1 MADKLLTAIDTLRYE
16 NAQYHTANYKV
27 QEEQTKH
34 IEDVSRSIG
43 ELLSEFKGSRLDAEE
58 ARRDAGK
65 ADDSEKTKVSGGG
78 APEREQFDLKG
89 ILAIVGGIGASIAGF
104 VAGFASAI
112 VNGVKLMFK
121 GVTTRVGNIVKGI
134 TTSIKESAIVKN
146 ISTRLKSIFAP
157 VTRFI
162 DALGDVFGKRG
173 TGQFLKGSTYQTL
186 GGLTRYV
193 RGFADWTKRVA
204 DGWKLVGSA
213 GNQKLAQT
221 IDKVRDAVKAFG
233 ASINN
238 TLKALRGVNQFGDLR
253 AFAELKKVLNA
264 KIVQPFTNFMKGV
277 RGVGESTSKLGK
289 TLGKFFSAFKVIGR
303 YVAWP
308 LTIIMGIID
317 GFKGLQAGAD
327 RQVGMVEKILG
338 GAVGAITGI
347 LKGLVAVP
355 LDMLKSAVSWIAGK
369 LGFTE
374 FEKMLDSFSFAD
386 MFQMVGDKIADGFVK
401 FFHGLTY
408 WFTNIKDRLMKPF
421 EDGFSFGAV
430 LDLITSLPGTIV
442 GGIMDFAKNGLSAL
456 LSIFGQEDASKALDS
471 FKFTDLIDNIISR
484 IGFFFS
490 DMFGSISSSFMN
502 IFNGDGP
509 MLERIFN
516 FAKNL
521 VTSIF
526 TWPYDLLKN
535 IASGL
540 LGFFGQDDAAQAL
553 DSFSFK
559 DTFGA
564 IIDWVVALPGKI
576 VDGLMAIFRGE
587 VSIGD
592 LISDAMTGAMSMAE
606 QFNEWIKGL
615 VRPTLQGIATGEG
628 VLLGLQKK
636 TLDALGVFDWAG
648 VNADTGEIT
657 APKVSAPETTTR
669 TDNGS
674 RVAEMSRENEQAKSS
689 ATNVVVSAPVQTN
702 QNVTNNNTAAVI
714 DQNQPTVDQ
723 NDRSFGNNLTWQGG
737 VGLV

>member
-1 MADKLLTAIDTLRYE
+1 MADDNKVLKAINSLREENKHYSTLSVLQGE
-16 NAQYHTANYKV
+16 N
-27 QEEQTKH
+27 QEEFLADISLSMK
-34 IEDVSRSIG
+34 
-43 ELLSEFKGSRLDAEE
+43 ELLDQMSMSRLDAEE
-58 ARRDAGK
+58 ARREESQQKSPEPPEKKGASK
-65 ADDSEKTKVSGGG
+65 DDKVDF
-78 APEREQFDLKG
+78 ELKG
-89 ILAIVGGIGASIAGF
+89 ILQIVAGIGAA
-104 VAGFASAI
+104 VTGFA
-112 VNGVKLMFK
+112 
-121 GVTTRVGNIVKGI
+121 VGLVQGF
-134 TTSIKESAIVKN
+134 KN
-146 ISTRLKSIFAP
+146 IFALASAKFVSGLKNIFAP
-157 VTRFI
+157 VGRLV
-162 DALGDVFGKRG
+162 DALSDVFGKRG
-173 TGQFLKGSTYQTL
+173 TGQFLKGDTYKTL
-186 GGLTRYV
+186 GRLTKGFRS
-193 RGFADWTKRVA
+193 FADTIKRIEILFA
-204 DGWKLVGSA
+204 YSTQGVGSIATTVKSYA
-213 GNQKLAQT
+213 GMIANTVKEITKLGF
-221 IDKVRDAVKAFG
+221 DKATTKISSAVKSFFT
-233 ASINN
+233 SILNIQRSVVKFM
-238 TLKALRGVNQFGDLR
+238 TFD
-253 AFAELKKVLNA
+253 ELKNFKGLIT
-264 KIVQPFTNFMKGV
+264 KITDPFRNFINGI
-277 RGVGESTSKLGK
+277 RGVGESSSRIGKILGS
-289 TLGKFFSAFKVIGR
+289 FFSAFKVIGR
-303 YVAWP
+303 YVAFP
-308 LTIIMGIID
+308 LTVIMGIID
-317 GFKGLQAGAD
+317 GFKGLQAGMD
-327 RQVGMVEKILG
+327 RQVGFFEKMVG
-338 GAVGAITGI
+338 GAIGAITGV
-347 LKGLVAVP
+347 LKGLIAMP
-355 LDMLKSAVSWIAGK
+355 LDLLKDGISWIAGK

-408 WFTNIKDRLMKPF
+408 WFTDIKDRLMKPF

-576 VDGLMAIFRGE
+576 VDGLMAIFSGE

-615 VRPTLQGIATGEG
+615 VRPTLQGIATGDG
-628 VLLGLQKK
+628 VFASLQKK
-636 TLDALGVFDWAG
+636 ALEAVGVFDWAG

-714 DQNQPTVDQ
+714 DQNQPTVDY

-737 VGLV
+737 KGLV